1 MASLAARY
9 TAVVFSLLA
18 ATTHTD
24 AAVTSAAAS
33 GAKALVTPSTY
44 TVPGAFPTSIY
55 SKYYAEPTATASQ
68 VQPIIK
74 DPISVSTFL
83 CCMYGELCRH
93 SEQGKTYPLTLT
105 DPDTV
110 PKVMLFITPL
120 FDAD

>member
-1 MASLAARY
+1 MLVAHVNASTSATTMASLAARY

-24 AAVTSAAAS
+24 AAVTSAATSAAS

-44 TVPGAFPTSIY
+44 TVPGAFPTSVY

-83 CCMYGELCRH
+83 CCMYGEL
-93 SEQGKTYPLTLT
+93 Y
-105 DPDTV
+105 
-110 PKVMLFITPL
+110 
-120 FDAD
+120 